1 MNIEESK
8 NLAFDALGYLYSL
21 ISASLRNDRL
31 AVDLLKKN
39 NFSKSTIIHSSLAI
53 SSHIYNSLDEKYK
66 DKFLDFFKNDTE
78 NKIYFNCILTSND
91 DQYIL
96 YETIELLSKSKK
108 DNNTII
114 LPILLFLVTLKAE
127 MLKKDPIEYSKELCK
142 SIQYIKNSVF

>member
-21 ISASLRNDRL
+21 ISASLRNDKL
-31 AVDLLKKN
+31 AIDLLGKN

-53 SSHIYNSLDEKYK
+53 STHIFNSLDEINK
-66 DKFLDFFKNDTE
+66 DKFIDFFKNDNE
-78 NKIYFNCILTSND
+78 NKIFFNCIITSNY

-96 YETIELLSKSKK
+96 YETIELLTKSKK
-108 DNNTII
+108 DSKAII
-114 LPILLFLVTLKAE
+114 LPILLFLVTLKSE
-127 MLKKDPIEYSKELCK
+127 ILKKEPIEYSEELCK